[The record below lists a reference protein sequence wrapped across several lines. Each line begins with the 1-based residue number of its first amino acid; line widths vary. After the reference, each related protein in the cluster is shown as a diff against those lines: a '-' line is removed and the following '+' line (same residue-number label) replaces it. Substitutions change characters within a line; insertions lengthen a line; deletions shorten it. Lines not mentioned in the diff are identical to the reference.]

1 MDAQVACAFKGKV
14 VLVTGGTGS
23 IGSEIVRQLLETEA
37 EVVRVFSRDE
47 TKQFDLLHELMAEAS
62 KQRKLLRGGRV
73 RFLIGDVRDRYRLKR
88 AMEGAEVVFHAAALK
103 HVPSCE
109 YNPFEAVQTNVLG
122 TQHVIEA
129 ALDAG
134 TVKTVVGIS
143 TDKASAPTNTM
154 GATKLLAERLM
165 TATSMWAKDVRLGCV
180 RFGNVINSRGSVVPL
195 MKEQINKKRAVT
207 ITDRRMTRFMM
218 LIPDAAGLVL
228 KAAAMLEEGKECK
241 GGEVFILKMPALRIE
256 DLAKVMIRRLGRD
269 KAKIENIGMRAGER
283 LHERLLTEEE
293 TCWTEELEDM
303 LIVQPEFRR
312 GLEMQP
318 IEPSKYI
325 SSRAKLLRQKEIEEL
340 LERAGVFEE

>member
-1 MDAQVACAFKGKV
+1 MDAKTAETFRDKTI
-14 VLVTGGTGS
+14 LVTGGTGS
-23 IGSEIVRQLLETEA
+23 IGSEIVRQLLDTKA
-37 EVVRVFSRDE
+37 EVVRIFSRDE
-47 TKQFDLLHELMAEAS
+47 TKQLDLLRRLM
-62 KQRKLLRGGRV
+62 GRPRSV
-73 RFLIGDVRDRYRLKR
+73 HAGRIRFLIGDVRDRYRLKR
-88 AMEGAEVVFHAAALK
+88 AMEGVEVVFHAAALK
-103 HVPSCE
+103 HVPACE

-134 TVKTVVGIS
+134 TVETVVGIS

-165 TATSMWAKDVRLGCV
+165 TATSMWAKEVRLGCV

-195 MKEQINKKRAVT
+195 MKEQIEKERAVT

-228 KAAAMLEEGKECK
+228 KAAAMLREGSECT

-256 DLAKVMIRRLGRD
+256 DLAKVMIGRLGGD
-269 KAKIENIGMRAGER
+269 KGKIESIGIRPGER

-293 TCWTEELEDM
+293 TCWTDELKDM
-303 LIVQPEFRR
+303 LIVKPEFRR
-312 GLEMQP
+312 QGLEKAP
-318 IEPSKYI
+318 IHPSKYI
-325 SSRAKLLRQKEIEEL
+325 SNRGKLLRQMEIEEL
-340 LERAGVFEE
+340 LEEAGVFKKE